1 MSEEL
6 VIKKEGSYGLVEQF
20 RKMAR
25 RIILTDLVLSSVNTG
40 EKTVWQFSLR
50 NPWYTSVPVSTVT
63 SINLTING
71 YEIDEHNVEFVI
83 RDQAIPFSYA
93 RNLHELVWGLG
104 ECVYIR
110 IIDPKLAEVVQNK
123 NKVTFDLLMRTAFE
137 GYHLPNNCI
146 DYAFEVEME
155 MKE

>member
-1 MSEEL
+1 MSNEL
-6 VIKKEGSYGLVEQF
+6 VVKKEGSFGLVEQF

-25 RIILTDLVLSSVNTG
+25 RIIMPELKLSSVKIG
-40 EKTVWQFSLR
+40 ENSAWQFSLR

-63 SINLTING
+63 SIDLTING
-71 YEIDEHNVEFVI
+71 YAVAENNVEFVV
-83 RDQAIPFSYA
+83 RDQAIPFPYA
-93 RNLHELVWGLG
+93 RNLHELIWGLG

-110 IIDPKLAEVVQNK
+110 IIDPHLVEVVQKK

-137 GYHLPNNCI
+137 GYHLPNNYI

-155 MKE
+155 MN